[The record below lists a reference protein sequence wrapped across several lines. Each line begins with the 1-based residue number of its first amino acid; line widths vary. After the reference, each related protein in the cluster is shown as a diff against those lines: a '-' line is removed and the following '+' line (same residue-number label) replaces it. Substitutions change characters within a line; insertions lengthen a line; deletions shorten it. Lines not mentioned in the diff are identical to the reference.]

1 MNNHDGLSSRT
12 QLSVFLV
19 NKPGVLSQICQRL
32 ADDKINII
40 GMTVQDST
48 EHGVLR
54 LVCEEDKKAKASL
67 ATLNLP
73 LSETD
78 VLLAVL
84 PNRPGSLADVVERL
98 AGHHI
103 NVNYAYCTTGS
114 AGGKTFGV
122 FKVSDM
128 NKALNV
134 LDERKPK
141 RKREIPTMRNNS
153 KAGRRGS

>member
-1 MNNHDGLSSRT
+1 MNNENGLRSLT

-19 NKPGVLSQICQRL
+19 NKPGVLSKICQRL

-54 LVCEEDKKAKASL
+54 LVCEDEKRARNSL
-67 ATLNLP
+67 SNLNLP

-84 PNRPGSLADVVERL
+84 PNRPGALAHVVEKLADN
-98 AGHHI
+98 HI

-114 AGGKTFGV
+114 VGGKTYGI

-128 NKALNV
+128 GKALNT
-134 LDERKPK
+134 LTERKPK
-141 RKREIPTMRNNS
+141 RKRGIPTMRNSS
-153 KAGRRGS
+153 KVGRRG